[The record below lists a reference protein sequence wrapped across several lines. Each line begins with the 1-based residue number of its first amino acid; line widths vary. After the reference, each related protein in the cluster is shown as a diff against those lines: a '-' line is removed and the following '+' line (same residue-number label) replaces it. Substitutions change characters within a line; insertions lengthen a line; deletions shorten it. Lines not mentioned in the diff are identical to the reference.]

1 MSERDDVLS
10 IHNLFCDFMT
20 TQGIVY
26 ALSGVN
32 LNIKRGAIHG
42 LVGESGCGKSVTGR
56 AIMALHER
64 RHTRLSGEVCFG
76 GRNLLALSERELRHI
91 HGRRISMIFQDP
103 GASLSPLMPVG
114 KQISEAITNHIT
126 FPKPELHSR
135 VSALLEQVGLHSGV
149 ARQYPFELS
158 GGMQQRVMIAQ
169 AIACKPE
176 LLIADEPT
184 TALDVTIQ
192 AQVLNLL
199 KDLRTQL
206 SLSVL
211 LITHN
216 FAVVAEVC
224 DRVSVMYAGQIVETA
239 DAATLISAAAHPY
252 SIALIDCIP
261 RGYGAGDIG
270 TERAP
275 LPVIGGSPPRLYERP
290 HGCPFAPRCKRAD
303 TLCETVPPP
312 LEIDYDHEV
321 RCHHAG

>member
-1 MSERDDVLS
+1 MSERDEVLS
-10 IHNLFCDFMT
+10 IYKLFCDFMT
-20 TQGIVY
+20 TEGIVY

-32 LNIKRGAIHG
+32 LDIRRGTIHG
-42 LVGESGCGKSVTGR
+42 LVGESGCGKSVAGR

-64 RHTRLSGEVCFG
+64 RYTRLNGEVRFNG
-76 GRNLLALSERELRHI
+76 QNLLALPERELRRI
-91 HGRRISMIFQDP
+91 RGRRVSMIFQDP

-114 KQISEAITNHIT
+114 RQIAEAITNHFTI
-126 FPKPELHSR
+126 PKQELQSR
-135 VSALLEQVGLHSGV
+135 VSALLEQVGLHSGT

-176 LLIADEPT
+176 LLIADEPS

-211 LITHN
+211 LVTHN

-239 DAATLISAAAHPY
+239 DAATLLSAAAHPY
-252 SIALIDCIP
+252 SLALIDCIP
-261 RGYGAGDIG
+261 RGRGAGDSG
-270 TERAP
+270 AERAP
-275 LPVIGGSPPRLYERP
+275 LPVIAGSPPRLYERP
-290 HGCPFAPRCKRAD
+290 RGCPFAPRCKRAD
-303 TLCETVPPP
+303 SLCETAPPP
-312 LEIDYDHEV
+312 LDIDHDHKV

>member
-1 MSERDDVLS
+1 MSERDNILS
-10 IHNLFCDFMT
+10 IHKLFCDFMT
-20 TQGIVY
+20 AEGIVY
-26 ALSGVN
+26 ALSSVN
-32 LNIKRGAIHG
+32 LDIRRGTIHG

-64 RHTRLSGEVCFG
+64 RHTRLSGDVRFD
-76 GRNLLALSERELRHI
+76 GRNLLTLPERELRRI
-91 HGRRISMIFQDP
+91 RGQRISMIFQNP

-114 KQISEAITNHIT
+114 KQIAEAITNHIAL
-126 FPKPELHSR
+126 PKPELQSR
-135 VSALLEQVGLHSGV
+135 VNTLLEQVGLHSSV

-184 TALDVTIQ
+184 TALDVTVQ

-239 DAATLISAAAHPY
+239 DAATLINAAAHPY
-252 SIALIDCIP
+252 SIALINCIP
-261 RGYGAGDIG
+261 RSHGDG
-270 TERAP
+270 GFDTERAP
-275 LPVIGGSPPRLYERP
+275 LPVIAGSPPRLYKPPR
-290 HGCPFAPRCKRAD
+290 GCPFAPRCKHAD
-303 TLCETVPPP
+303 TLCETAPPM
-312 LEIDYDHEV
+312 LDIDHDHKV
-321 RCHHAG
+321 RCHHAR

>member
-1 MSERDDVLS
+1 MSERDEVLS
-10 IHNLFCDFMT
+10 INKLFCDFMT
-20 TQGIVY
+20 AEGIVY
-26 ALSGVN
+26 ALSGVS
-32 LNIKRGAIHG
+32 LDIRRGAIHG

-56 AIMALHER
+56 AIMALHDR
-64 RHTRLSGEVCFG
+64 RHTRLSGEVRFD
-76 GRNLLALSERELRHI
+76 GRNLLALPERELRHI
-91 HGRRISMIFQDP
+91 RGRRVSMIFQDP
-103 GASLSPLMPVG
+103 GGSLSPLMPVG
-114 KQISEAITNHIT
+114 RQIAEAIANH
-126 FPKPELHSR
+126 FSLSKAELQSR
-135 VSALLEQVGLHSGV
+135 VSALLEQVGLQSGV

-216 FAVVAEVC
+216 FAVVAEAC

-239 DAATLISAAAHPY
+239 DAATLITAAAHPY
-252 SIALIDCIP
+252 SRALIDCIP
-261 RGYGAGDIG
+261 RGTGDRAA
-270 TERAP
+270 ERAP
-275 LPVIGGSPPRLYERP
+275 LPVIAGSPPRLYERP
-290 HGCPFAPRCKRAD
+290 RGCPFAPRCVRAD
-303 TLCETVPPP
+303 TLCETAP
-312 LEIDYDHEV
+312 LPLDIDNDHKV